1 MARKT
6 LDEIR
11 SAGEVKPGAGKEE
24 MVTVRVLVQGF
35 RDNGH
40 DYDIG
45 QTAHMEISMVP
56 PAIEA
61 GQVELVPKEST

>member
-6 LDEIR
+6 FDEIR
-11 SAGEVKPGAGKEE
+11 SEGEVKPGKGREE
-24 MVTVRVLVQGF
+24 MVTVRVLVAGF
-35 RDNGH
+35 RDNGKS
-40 DYDIG
+40 YEEG

-61 GQVELVPKEST
+61 KQVELAPKT